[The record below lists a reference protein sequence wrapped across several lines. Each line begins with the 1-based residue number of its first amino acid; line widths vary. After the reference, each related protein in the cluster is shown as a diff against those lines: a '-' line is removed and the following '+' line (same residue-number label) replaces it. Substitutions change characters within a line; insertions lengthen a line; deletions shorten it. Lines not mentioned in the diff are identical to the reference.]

1 MARLAVTVILAA
13 LALAA
18 SELPACAHVQTG
30 CTHEDSDP
38 RTYLDC
44 LSARQKESER
54 KLARSV
60 TGAQAA
66 IEARE
71 DLQPAQRRRWRAL
84 FEEAQ
89 SRFVQWRN
97 FECQSIAPFEGG
109 GAAHSVGGRLGGI
122 GMLEQRMVCLIT
134 QNDLRAHDL
143 EDRYAPIG
151 GWPEPPP
158 SEVSDEEPAPAE
170 PAAEAPPAATTL
182 PAGTPRIIE
191 LKP

>member
-1 MARLAVTVILAA
+1 MVRLGVTVILTA
-13 LALAA
+13 LLLAGSELAA
-18 SELPACAHVQTG
+18 RAHGTG
-30 CTHEDSDP
+30 CTQEGTDP

-44 LSARQKESER
+44 LNTHQKESER
-54 KLARSV
+54 RLARSV
-60 TGAQAA
+60 AGAQAA
-66 IEARE
+66 IETRA

-109 GAAHSVGGRLGGI
+109 GATHSVGGRLGGI
-122 GMLEQRMVCLIT
+122 GMLGQRMACLIT
-134 QNDLRAHDL
+134 HNDVRAHDL
-143 EDRYAPIG
+143 EDRYAPKG

-158 SEVSDEEPAPAE
+158 AEAKDTEPAPAE
-170 PAAEAPPAATTL
+170 PAAEAQPAATTL

>member
-13 LALAA
+13 LALVGSESAA
-18 SELPACAHVQTG
+18 RAHVPTG
-30 CTHEDSDP
+30 CTHDGTDP

-44 LSARQKESER
+44 LNARQKDSER

-60 TGAQAA
+60 AGAQAA
-66 IEARE
+66 IDARE

-97 FECQSIAPFEGG
+97 FECQSIAPFEGD
-109 GAAHSVGGRLGGI
+109 GAAHGVGGRLGGI

-134 QNDLRAHDL
+134 QNDLRVHDL
-143 EDRYAPIG
+143 EDRYAPAG
-151 GWPEPPP
+151 GWPELPP
-158 SEVSDEEPAPAE
+158 EEAKETELAPAA
-170 PAAEAPPAATTL
+170 PAAEVPPASAM

-191 LKP
+191 ITP